1 MRMLR
6 KLMLVGSMAI
16 ATASTPVLAQQGQQ
30 QMPMMGQHGMMQ
42 GSQGMMGQSANPGMM
57 GSCPM
62 MGGMMGQGMMGP
74 GMGMMM
80 GSGPMMGLMMGT
92 GPMMEGRLA
101 YLKAE
106 LGSTDA
112 QTSAWD
118 DYVAAVKARHSGM
131 QDMHAGMI
139 KAMHSGN
146 AVDRLDAHV
155 KAMESMV
162 ESLKALKPP
171 TVALYA
177 VLSDDQ
183 KKKADQLLG
192 GCCGMM

>member
-30 QMPMMGQHGMMQ
+30 QMPMMGH
-42 GSQGMMGQSANPGMM
+42 PGMM

-106 LGSTDA
+106 LGITDA

>member
-57 GSCPM
+57 G
-62 MGGMMGQGMMGP
+62 P

-106 LGSTDA
+106 LGITDA